1 MPACGMTFVG
11 DAAKL
16 LNMKTV
22 NRILSIAAMA
32 LALVVSGCQTET
44 DMKQSD
50 TPVIDAIMARRSI
63 RKYKD
68 TPVDRTLLEQIAV
81 CGVNAPNAMNKQ
93 QWEVRIVDDAN
104 YLNEVTELMKV
115 DMPFFAKSDEP
126 GFRNAFR
133 NATAIIAV
141 ACPDD
146 HLGMTLIN
154 VGLMGENMCLAAQ
167 ELGLGTCVMVG
178 PSEFLAT
185 NDKAKPYLDKL
196 GFSEGYRLRYV
207 LGVGYPDE
215 TPEAKP
221 RDLSK
226 IKFVD

>member
-1 MPACGMTFVG
+1 M
-11 DAAKL
+11 KL
-16 LNMKTV
+16 RTIALTALMAM
-22 NRILSIAAMA
+22 LS
-32 LALVVSGCQTET
+32 LTGCQNENTT
-44 DMKQSD
+44 MKQSD

-63 RKYKD
+63 RQYTD
-68 TPVDRTLLEQIAV
+68 QQVPRELLQKIAE

-93 QWEVRIVDDAN
+93 EWEVRIVDDAA
-104 YLNEVTELMKV
+104 YLNGVTELMKEG
-115 DMPFFAKSDEP
+115 MPAFVNTDAP

-146 HLGMTLIN
+146 PMGMTLLN

-167 ELGLGTCVMVG
+167 ELGLGTCVMAA
-178 PSEFLAT
+178 PSIFMTT
-185 NDKAKPYLDKL
+185 NESAKPYLDKL
-196 GFSEGYRLRYV
+196 GFTPGYKLRYV

-215 TPEAKP
+215 TPAAKP

>member
-1 MPACGMTFVG
+1 
-11 DAAKL
+11 
-16 LNMKTV
+16 MKTI
-22 NRILSIAAMA
+22 NKFLSLAAIA
-32 LALVVSGCQTET
+32 LALVVSGCQSE
-44 DMKQSD
+44 DKGMMKSE

-68 TPVDRTLLEQIAV
+68 TPVDRALLEQIAV

-93 QWEVRIVDDAN
+93 QWEVRIVDDVN
-104 YLNEVTELMKV
+104 FLNEVTELMKV

-133 NATAIIAV
+133 NATALIAV

-185 NDKAKPYLDKL
+185 NEKAKPYLDKL

-215 TPEAKP
+215 APEAKP

>member
-1 MPACGMTFVG
+1 
-11 DAAKL
+11 
-16 LNMKTV
+16 MKTV
-22 NRILSIAAMA
+22 NKMLSLAAIA
-32 LALVVSGCQTET
+32 LAMVVSSCQSE
-44 DMKQSD
+44 DKGMMKSE

-63 RKYKD
+63 RQYKD
-68 TPVDRTLLEQIAV
+68 TPVDRALLEQIAV

-93 QWEVRIVDDAN
+93 QWEVRIVDDPN
-104 YLNEVTELMKV
+104 YLNGVTELMKEG
-115 DMPFFAKSDEP
+115 MPFFVKSDDP
-126 GFRNAFR
+126 NFRNAFR

-185 NDKAKPYLDKL
+185 NEKAKPYLDKL

-215 TPEAKP
+215 APEAKP